1 MWFSKIKLGG
11 LSLLGEDSIYGGR
24 IEGLLDS
31 NSQHNESAL
40 ITDGSKKGLSKKE
53 PLTISLSLIL
63 KENISSIKAFNNF
76 VQLNYILNQDNI
88 MLEYVLFNDN
98 KYYNLEV
105 NKESISYSEDYNLI
119 NIVLKAF
126 NPFIYKRDEKNLE
139 LELEI
144 EGGYSFPVNGY
155 SFPNEHI
162 FNETIIGNTGII
174 YNDGFNTVYPVIE
187 IVGEISN
194 ISIKNNTTGEELKIN
209 SNLNTGEMLIVDCRK
224 ETRSIIKIDA
234 TGEEVNYLKHK
245 SGVWLSLKKAENEI
259 SVEYDG
265 TAQTNIKWKEC
276 Y

>member
-126 NPFIYKRDEKNLE
+126 NPFICKRDEKN
-139 LELEI
+139 
-144 EGGYSFPVNGY
+144 
-155 SFPNEHI
+155 
-162 FNETIIGNTGII
+162 
-174 YNDGFNTVYPVIE
+174 
-187 IVGEISN
+187 
-194 ISIKNNTTGEELKIN
+194 
-209 SNLNTGEMLIVDCRK
+209 
-224 ETRSIIKIDA
+224 
-234 TGEEVNYLKHK
+234 
-245 SGVWLSLKKAENEI
+245 
-259 SVEYDG
+259 
-265 TAQTNIKWKEC
+265 
-276 Y
+276 

>member
-98 KYYNLEV
+98 KY
-105 NKESISYSEDYNLI
+105 
-119 NIVLKAF
+119 
-126 NPFIYKRDEKNLE
+126 
-139 LELEI
+139 
-144 EGGYSFPVNGY
+144 
-155 SFPNEHI
+155 
-162 FNETIIGNTGII
+162 
-174 YNDGFNTVYPVIE
+174 
-187 IVGEISN
+187 
-194 ISIKNNTTGEELKIN
+194 
-209 SNLNTGEMLIVDCRK
+209 
-224 ETRSIIKIDA
+224 
-234 TGEEVNYLKHK
+234 
-245 SGVWLSLKKAENEI
+245 
-259 SVEYDG
+259 
-265 TAQTNIKWKEC
+265 
-276 Y
+276 

>member
-119 NIVLKAF
+119 NIEYIWL
-126 NPFIYKRDEKNLE
+126 N
-139 LELEI
+139 
-144 EGGYSFPVNGY
+144 GGYLFLASTFLY
-155 SFPNEHI
+155 K
-162 FNETIIGNTGII
+162 
-174 YNDGFNTVYPVIE
+174 YNKFRN
-187 IVGEISN
+187 
-194 ISIKNNTTGEELKIN
+194 K
-209 SNLNTGEMLIVDCRK
+209 
-224 ETRSIIKIDA
+224 
-234 TGEEVNYLKHK
+234 
-245 SGVWLSLKKAENEI
+245 
-259 SVEYDG
+259 
-265 TAQTNIKWKEC
+265 
-276 Y
+276 

>member
-53 PLTISLSLIL
+53 PLTISLFLIL

-126 NPFIYKRDEKNLE
+126 NPFIPSRTRLI
-139 LELEI
+139 L
-144 EGGYSFPVNGY
+144 
-155 SFPNEHI
+155 
-162 FNETIIGNTGII
+162 FN
-174 YNDGFNTVYPVIE
+174 
-187 IVGEISN
+187 
-194 ISIKNNTTGEELKIN
+194 
-209 SNLNTGEMLIVDCRK
+209 
-224 ETRSIIKIDA
+224 
-234 TGEEVNYLKHK
+234 
-245 SGVWLSLKKAENEI
+245 
-259 SVEYDG
+259 
-265 TAQTNIKWKEC
+265 
-276 Y
+276 